1 MIPEPSTF
9 LVRSFVVL
17 VLLIAPALPLGVYWG
32 VLRSDNNRKMARRS
46 GLHVMVGV
54 SLWMAIT
61 WFAAASGL
69 LEFGPLPPPIMFVLL
84 PMFVG
89 AVVLARSSIGRRV
102 AAGVPLAALVGIQG
116 FRLPLELIMHRA
128 YSEGVMPGQMS
139 YSGLNY
145 DILTGISALVVTS
158 LLLLGRMPTWG
169 VKIWNW
175 GGSILLLN
183 IIVIAVLSTPTPL
196 RVFRQE
202 PANVWIVDTP
212 FVWLPTLFVGYAILG
227 HLLVFRR
234 LRAHGSATSPEH
246 RQNVMVSRSGA

>member
-9 LVRSFVVL
+9 LLRSFVVL
-17 VLLIAPALPLGVYWG
+17 AVLIAPALPLGVYWG
-32 VLRSDNNRKMARRS
+32 VLRCDNNRTLARRS
-46 GLHVMVGV
+46 GLWVMAGV
-54 SLWMAIT
+54 SIWMVVT
-61 WFAAASGL
+61 WAAAASGL
-69 LEFGPLPPPIMFVLL
+69 LEFGPLPPPITFVVLAMFI
-84 PMFVG
+84 G
-89 AVVLARSSIGRRV
+89 AFALARSSIGQRL

-128 YSEGVMPGQMS
+128 YSEGVMPEQMS

-145 DILTGISALVVTS
+145 DIITGICALFVAS

-175 GGSILLLN
+175 GGSLLLLN
-183 IIVIAVLSTPTPL
+183 IIVIALLSTPTPL

-212 FVWLPTLFVGYAILG
+212 FIWLPALFVAYATLG
-227 HLLVFRR
+227 HLLVF
-234 LRAHGSATSPEH
+234 
-246 RQNVMVSRSGA
+246 